1 MGHLIGQA
9 ISGLIIGA
17 IAKLLVPGK
26 GPGGLLVTA
35 LIGVVGALLGTLT
48 GRAIRK
54 DENYSAGWIPSIVG
68 AIVVILLYRWAF

>member
-48 GRAIRK
+48 GRAIWK

-68 AIVVILLYRWAF
+68 AIVVLLLYRWAF